1 MKKKLL
7 ILLSCLIVLSLVLS
21 ACSGGGSQQPAEGA
35 QSQEEAGEKVFKVGI
50 NNFGQANFFARI
62 GKAALEDQIKKNG
75 GEVIATVNA
84 DVPGRVASIEN
95 MVAQGVDAIIIQEG
109 DITQLA
115 PALKEAKSKG
125 IIIGSMDAGDTDFV
139 DVFVESDNE
148 QLGRMAAEEM
158 VRLIGEKGNIVE
170 IYNDA
175 GSMIRTRRKAMHE
188 VIEDYPDIKI
198 IAGFVYAWPDF
209 FPDGKAKM
217 EAVIQANPNPGDIS
231 AVYATFDGVG
241 VAAAQAIREA
251 GLQDHIV
258 VVGIDGDPEAYAEMR
273 KDDSPFKATLA
284 QDPDTMARTC
294 VDKVFELLK
303 GNEIPERHIY
313 IPGNLITKDNIPED

>member
-1 MKKKLL
+1 MKKRIAISLCFL
-7 ILLSCLIVLSLVLS
+7 MVLGLALSGCSNSGPDKGNSS
-21 ACSGGGSQQPAEGA
+21 APAA
-35 QSQEEAGEKVFKVGI
+35 PAEKVFKVGI

-62 GKAALEDQIKKNG
+62 GKASLEDQIKKNG

-115 PALKEAKSKG
+115 PALKEAKNKG
-125 IIIGSMDAGDTDFV
+125 ILIGSMDAGDADFV
-139 DVFVESDNE
+139 DVFVESDNN
-148 QLGRMAAEEM
+148 QLGTTAAEQM
-158 VRLIGEKGNIVE
+158 VKLIGEKGNIVE

-175 GSMIRTRRKAMHE
+175 GSMIRVRRAAMQKVLEGKPE
-188 VIEDYPDIKI
+188 VKI
-198 IAGFVYAWPDF
+198 LAGFTYAWPDY
-209 FPDGKAKM
+209 FPDAKAKM
-217 EAVIQANPNPGDIS
+217 EAVLQANPGKVN

-241 VAAAQAIREA
+241 LAAAQAIREA
-251 GLQDHIV
+251 GLQDKIV
-258 VVGIDGDPEAYAEMR
+258 VVGIDGDPEAYVEMQ
-273 KDDSPFKATLA
+273 KADSPFKATLA

-303 GNEIPERHIY
+303 GHTISERHIY
-313 IPGNLITKDNIPED
+313 IPGKLITKDNIPAQ